1 MITLLSGGTGTPKLL
16 QGMLR
21 EAKEED
27 LCVVVNT
34 GEDIEISG
42 LRVSPDLDAV
52 VYTLAGIINEE
63 TWWGIEGDTFETHR
77 ALERLGVRELL
88 KLGDRDRATC
98 LFRTLELERGK
109 SLSQFTAELCAR
121 MGIRVKVLP
130 MTDGKVV
137 TEILTPRGWVHFQEF
152 WVGRKGRERV
162 RGVRFRGSETA
173 EPAPGVL
180 QALRKSEFILIGPSN
195 PVTSIGPILS
205 LRKIREELKRR
216 REEVVVVSPI
226 LGRAPVSGPAGKL
239 MKALGFEVSPRGV
252 ASYYREVAGHFF
264 LHSSDRGFAPFIED
278 LGMKVHLANL
288 WMRNLGERRRL
299 ARKIL
304 EEMAHQSRSS

>member
-16 QGMLR
+16 QGMVR
-21 EAKEED
+21 EVGEEE

-34 GEDIEISG
+34 GEDIEVSG

-63 TWWGIEGDTFETHR
+63 TWWGIRGDTFETHE
-77 ALERLGVRELL
+77 ALGRLGVRELL
-88 KLGDRDRATC
+88 RLGDRDRATC
-98 LFRTLELERGK
+98 LFRTLELARGR
-109 SLSQFTAELCAR
+109 SLSRFTAELCAR
-121 MGIRVKVLP
+121 LGVGVRVLP
-130 MTDGKVV
+130 MTDDRVT

-152 WVGRKGRERV
+152 WVGKGGRERV

-173 EPAPGVL
+173 RPAPGVL
-180 QALRKSEFILIGPSN
+180 RALRESEFVVIGPSN

-205 LRKIREELKRR
+205 LGGIREELKRR
-216 REEVVVVSPI
+216 RRRVVVVSPI

-239 MKALGFEVSPRGV
+239 MRALGFEVSPRGV
-252 ASYYREVAGHFF
+252 AEYYREVAGHFF
-264 LHSSDRGFAPFIED
+264 LHSSDVEFVSSIEE
-278 LGMKVHLANL
+278 LGMEVHLADL

-299 ARKIL
+299 ARRLL